1 MFFCWGRQCESF
13 RTTSEISGS
22 LGFPRNLWQRSTSLA
37 WTTNKTLRAL
47 RKIFIG
53 KARTCSVF
61 KNCPNAVLRGTWEA
75 PETSHT
81 PRNSSSLPQ
90 SLWVSSVTQTET
102 FKEDDAFAGL
112 HSNRDILD
120 DRPIFF
126 RILC

>member
-1 MFFCWGRQCESF
+1 MA
-13 RTTSEISGS
+13 EIHLSG
-22 LGFPRNLWQRSTSLA
+22 LDDKQDLA
-37 WTTNKTLRAL
+37 SPKEN
-47 RKIFIG
+47 IG